1 MKFSIATLAGLA
13 SAISA
18 ASLPSAFTL
27 VADGGLTVQ
36 TDGGMSSSF
45 LISQRE
51 ITNPHPE
58 NAWIGANTTTHEV
71 LIRKHRTPH
80 QSSLAIHHP

>member
-1 MKFSIATLAGLA
+1 MKFSLAALAGFA

-36 TDGGMSSSF
+36 TDGGM
-45 LISQRE
+45 L
-51 ITNPHPE
+51 
-58 NAWIGANTTTHEV
+58 
-71 LIRKHRTPH
+71 
-80 QSSLAIHHP
+80 